1 MIVKPN
7 RIGCLLVFCPAACS
21 ANSSEPADLQGTDNS
36 SISASSSQA
45 SDSWEGFCRADI
57 PADWS
62 TKIKGHA
69 EPIDPTL
76 GELMWTDG
84 EDSLYE
90 PIGRMTRSGDDR
102 SAYWVSE
109 DGTATKLV
117 DIDGYDSVLQVAV
130 SGDDVALLYS
140 VGNTG
145 HPVPPS
151 GITVWNRARGDEP
164 QQIVPRS
171 GVQEFNNTG
180 GTDGLLWI
188 EGWLWY
194 ARLDST
200 DPDTILLMRYSP
212 DAASEELVAQGA
224 TDKMTL
230 WNGTLVSVGQDKL
243 SLRQFDPKTGKELD
257 LDPRL
262 KGFTNVDMVTGNDDY
277 LVFQVRTGDDET
289 NQYWIVGPDGL
300 KARLAAESTSTPQ
313 AGDELLDRWRDFL
326 PVENDFVLARGN
338 NAPIIID
345 LQTQKWAAVPE
356 AYDAWSG
363 YLSFVDVETE
373 DYWEWQSPV
382 PTSELS
388 RLQGCA
394 SQPPEYSWDW

>member
-1 MIVKPN
+1 MPWFLIAV
-7 RIGCLLVFCPAACS
+7 
-21 ANSSEPADLQGTDNS
+21 ADLGGGLRRQPQGNLTHLS
-36 SISASSSQA
+36 TGSAIQ
-45 SDSWEGFCRADI
+45 
-57 PADWS
+57 
-62 TKIKGHA
+62 
-69 EPIDPTL
+69 
-76 GELMWTDG
+76 GEC
-84 EDSLYE
+84 
-90 PIGRMTRSGDDR
+90 GRTWG
-102 SAYWVSE
+102 VE
-109 DGTATKLV
+109 
-117 DIDGYDSVLQVAV
+117 
-130 SGDDVALLYS
+130 ALLIPS
-140 VGNTG
+140 QLAALPVRSTG
-145 HPVPPS
+145 
-151 GITVWNRARGDEP
+151 T
-164 QQIVPRS
+164 
-171 GVQEFNNTG
+171 T
-180 GTDGLLWI
+180 
-188 EGWLWY
+188 
-194 ARLDST
+194 
-200 DPDTILLMRYSP
+200 
-212 DAASEELVAQGA
+212 
-224 TDKMTL
+224 
-230 WNGTLVSVGQDKL
+230 
-243 SLRQFDPKTGKELD
+243 
-257 LDPRL
+257 
-262 KGFTNVDMVTGNDDY
+262 TNVDMVTGNDDY